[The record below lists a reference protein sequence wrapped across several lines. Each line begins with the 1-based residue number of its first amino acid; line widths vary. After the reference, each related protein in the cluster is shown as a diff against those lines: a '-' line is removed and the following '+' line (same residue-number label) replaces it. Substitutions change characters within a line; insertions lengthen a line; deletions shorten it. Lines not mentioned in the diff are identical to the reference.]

1 MLSAVF
7 HSKFVF
13 LICPLM
19 TTMLLTTS
27 SFANE
32 AVKMKRIA
40 EVTFGA
46 VLIRKQES
54 GVIKA
59 YKYRFEKTKAEK
71 FESAVAKSLGLD
83 WTKIESNEG
92 TLDSMRKSMMRTE
105 RLILDAY
112 SVFIN
117 NKIPDAK
124 IVIMVTN
131 DDLENEEFRTV
142 FLSWKG
148 AS

>member
-1 MLSAVF
+1 MYQSRL
-7 HSKFVF
+7 VF
-13 LICPLM
+13 LIFLLM
-19 TTMLLTTS
+19 TTMLLTGP

-32 AVKMKRIA
+32 AVKMTRVA

-54 GVIKA
+54 GVSKA
-59 YKYRFEKTKAEK
+59 YEYRFEKTKVEK
-71 FESAVAKSLGLD
+71 FESAMAKSLGPD
-83 WTKIESNEG
+83 WSKIKSHEE
-92 TLDSMRKSMMRTE
+92 TFDSMRRSMLRTE

-117 NKIPDAK
+117 RKIPDRQ

-131 DDLENEEFRTV
+131 DDLKNDKFRTV

-148 AS
+148 AN

>member
-1 MLSAVF
+1 MLSAVD
-7 HSKFVF
+7 HSKFAS

-46 VLIRKQES
+46 VIIRKQES
-54 GVIKA
+54 GAIKA

-71 FESAVAKSLGLD
+71 FESAVAKSLGPD

-117 NKIPDAK
+117 KKIPDAK